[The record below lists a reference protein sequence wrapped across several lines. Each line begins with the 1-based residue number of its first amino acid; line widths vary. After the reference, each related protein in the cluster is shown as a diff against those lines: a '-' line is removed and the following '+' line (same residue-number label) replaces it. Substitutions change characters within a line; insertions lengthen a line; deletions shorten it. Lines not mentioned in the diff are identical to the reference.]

1 MDGFQ
6 RPPEKVT
13 HGDGGCVERRHVS
26 NAGIWYDSGVTVE
39 QGDVGK
45 KDVLFYLR
53 WQGRD
58 CCEFSCRFGEH
69 RVPLKHPC
77 KADSC
82 INRFTQ
88 SSKVMFELAL
98 EKKIAWFPSEQ

>member
-1 MDGFQ
+1 MAWGKVIDCIEPERNGWVSET
-6 RPPEKVT
+6 PEKVT

-45 KDVLFYLR
+45 KDVLFYLW

-69 RVPLKHPC
+69 RVPSKHPC
-77 KADSC
+77 KADS
-82 INRFTQ
+82 
-88 SSKVMFELAL
+88 
-98 EKKIAWFPSEQ
+98 